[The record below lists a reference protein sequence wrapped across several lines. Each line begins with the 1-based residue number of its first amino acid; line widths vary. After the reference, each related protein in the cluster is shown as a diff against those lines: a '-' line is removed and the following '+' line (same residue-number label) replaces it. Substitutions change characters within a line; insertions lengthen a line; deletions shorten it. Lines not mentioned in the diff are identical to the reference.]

1 MVSFRPVIQTPRR
14 FPSRRLDTVSPDPQ
28 AADILTSPPPGAL
41 PRNRAAVRWLLASF
55 RGPGPTRAFSQSGE
69 SSRLSGA
76 AGFQPAIGKRQKKKT
91 SVFINRIFSPVR
103 GTPSSHRVRC
113 RCRLLSKAS
122 PAEFRSAGNPP
133 NRANQRNVSEI
144 SRLFDELSEVV
155 PASQI
160 GPWLDTPNP
169 AFEGSTPLQ
178 VIERGESDRL
188 WRMIWELRMGNSGD

>member
-1 MVSFRPVIQTPRR
+1 MDTFTRLVGA
-14 FPSRRLDTVSPDPQ
+14 SRRTV
-28 AADILTSPPPGAL
+28 AT
-41 PRNRAAVRWLLASF
+41 WL
-55 RGPGPTRAFSQSGE
+55 
-69 SSRLSGA
+69 
-76 AGFQPAIGKRQKKKT
+76 AGD
-91 SVFINRIFSPVR
+91 
-103 GTPSSHRVRC
+103 
-113 RCRLLSKAS
+113 
-122 PAEFRSAGNPP
+122 PP

>member
-1 MVSFRPVIQTPRR
+1 MANAIHRRTSAAQQLERTEKEMARLKGRLEELRRSFLGITSGDGKVRRPEAIREFSREVNITMDTFTRLVGA
-14 FPSRRLDTVSPDPQ
+14 SRRTV
-28 AADILTSPPPGAL
+28 AT
-41 PRNRAAVRWLLASF
+41 WL
-55 RGPGPTRAFSQSGE
+55 
-69 SSRLSGA
+69 
-76 AGFQPAIGKRQKKKT
+76 
-91 SVFINRIFSPVR
+91 
-103 GTPSSHRVRC
+103 
-113 RCRLLSKAS
+113 
-122 PAEFRSAGNPP
+122 AGNPP

>member
-1 MVSFRPVIQTPRR
+1 MANTIQRRTRTARELERTEKEMGRLKGRLEELRRSFFDITSNNGKSQRPEAIREFCRQINITMDTFTRLVGA
-14 FPSRRLDTVSPDPQ
+14 SRRTV
-28 AADILTSPPPGAL
+28 AA
-41 PRNRAAVRWLLASF
+41 WL
-55 RGPGPTRAFSQSGE
+55 
-69 SSRLSGA
+69 
-76 AGFQPAIGKRQKKKT
+76 
-91 SVFINRIFSPVR
+91 
-103 GTPSSHRVRC
+103 
-113 RCRLLSKAS
+113 
-122 PAEFRSAGNPP
+122 AGNPP

-144 SRLFDELSEVV
+144 SRLFDALAEVV